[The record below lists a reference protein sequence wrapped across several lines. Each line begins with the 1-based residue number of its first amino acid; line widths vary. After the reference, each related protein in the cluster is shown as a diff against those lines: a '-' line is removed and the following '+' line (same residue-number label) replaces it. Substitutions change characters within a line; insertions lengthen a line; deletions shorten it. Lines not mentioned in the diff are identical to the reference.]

1 MLIQQNMAETGGQR
15 AAGFA
20 AAAALVAAA
29 SYALYKVYTRQQLL
43 PLAGTSSGRQQLP
56 PPVESVMGAIGNT
69 PLIRIAS
76 LSEETGCEI
85 LGKAEF
91 LNPGGSVK
99 DRVALRIVQEAL
111 SSGRLQPGGLITE
124 GTAGST
130 GVSLAMVAA
139 AVGCRCFIAM
149 PDDAAIEK
157 AQLLQALGAEVVRLR
172 PVSITHPE
180 HPVNV
185 ARRKAADTPGAVFAD
200 QFENLANY
208 RAHLGTGRE
217 IWQQTRGTL
226 HAFVSGAGTGGTIA
240 GVSQALKDLNP
251 SISIVLADSQGS
263 SLFNKVKRGVLYTW
277 HEAEGKRLKN
287 PFDTITE
294 GVGLNRLT
302 ANFAAGVVDD
312 AVRVSDSEA
321 VEMAAYLLRNDG
333 LFLGSSA
340 AVNCVGAVKAAR
352 ALGPGH
358 TIVTV
363 LCDGGARH
371 LSKFHNP
378 AYLRQYDL
386 TPAATG
392 VPLAGCWGQVE

>member
-1 MLIQQNMAETGGQR
+1 MPSSLRLSLFTTSFHLPTSHAFSIWSRQLSISSACIYAT
-15 AAGFA
+15 
-20 AAAALVAAA
+20 
-29 SYALYKVYTRQQLL
+29 SY
-43 PLAGTSSGRQQLP
+43 PLDCLQ
-56 PPVESVMGAIGNT
+56 
-69 PLIRIAS
+69 
-76 LSEETGCEI
+76 I

-99 DRVALRIVQEAL
+99 DRVALRIVHEAL
-111 SSGRLQPGGLITE
+111 ASGQLSPGGLITE

-130 GVSLAMVAA
+130 GVSLAVVAA
-139 AVGCRCFIAM
+139 AVGCHAFIAM

-172 PVSITHPE
+172 PVSITHPD

-185 ARRKAADTPGAVFAD
+185 ARRKAAETPGAVFAD

-208 RAHLGTGRE
+208 RAHLDTGEE
-217 IWQQTRGTL
+217 IWQQCCGRI

-240 GVSQALKDLNP
+240 GVSAALKQNDAGVKV
-251 SISIVLADSQGS
+251 VLADPQGS

-277 HEAEGKRLKN
+277 HEAEGKRLRN

-302 ANFAAGVVDD
+302 ANFASGVVDD
-312 AVRVSDSEA
+312 AVRVTDREA

-340 AVNCVGAVKAAR
+340 AVNCAGAVKVAR
-352 ALGPGH
+352 SLGPGH
-358 TIVTV
+358 TVITV

-378 AYLRQYDL
+378 EYLKQYDL
-386 TPAATG
+386 MPEATG
-392 VPLAGCWGQVE
+392 SSLDFVHEG